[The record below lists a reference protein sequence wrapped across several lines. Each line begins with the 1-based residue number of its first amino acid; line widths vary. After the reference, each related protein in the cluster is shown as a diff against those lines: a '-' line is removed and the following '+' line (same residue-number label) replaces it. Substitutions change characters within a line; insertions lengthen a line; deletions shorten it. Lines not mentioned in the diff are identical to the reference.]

1 MAIPRNSRRKDLA
14 WSFIKAMATKEATL
28 AAALNGNGP
37 VRNSTYEDQR
47 LRDLIPYAEEERRV
61 LRVARV
67 PLPAFDEASRAG
79 DIFKEEAEAA
89 VLGMKTPEAA
99 MASVVAR
106 VTPLLPRG
114 S

>member
-1 MAIPRNSRRKDLA
+1 ML
-14 WSFIKAMATKEATL
+14 TKEATL

-37 VRNSTYEDQR
+37 VRNSTYEDAR
-47 LRDLIPYAEEERRV
+47 FRDTIPYAEEERRV

-67 PLPAFDEASRAG
+67 PLPAFDEAARAA

-99 MASVVAR
+99 MASVVQR
-106 VTPLLPRG
+106 VTPLLPRN